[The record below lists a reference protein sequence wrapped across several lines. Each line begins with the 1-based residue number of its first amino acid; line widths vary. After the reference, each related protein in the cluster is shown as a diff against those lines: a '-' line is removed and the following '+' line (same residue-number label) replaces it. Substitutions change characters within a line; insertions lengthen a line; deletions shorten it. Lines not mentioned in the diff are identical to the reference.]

1 MIGRHRVVVVDD
13 HGVVRHGLRA
23 LLDGH
28 RDITVVGEAASA
40 AEALERVEALHPD
53 VVVMDVR
60 LPGEDG
66 ISACARIRK
75 RFPDT
80 QVVMLSSFG
89 EKEVVTG
96 AVLAGA
102 RGYVLKNLADDHLV
116 EAILRVAEGGWSL
129 DPALAQSMMESVR
142 SLATRE
148 SLSSAGT
155 AIGPGIDHTQT
166 SFGSLEELTPQ
177 ERRILRL
184 IAAGKTNR
192 EIGEE
197 LHISEKTARNYV
209 SVLLGKL
216 CLRNRAEAAAFAVR
230 HGLGER

>member
-1 MIGRHRVVVVDD
+1 
-13 HGVVRHGLRA
+13 
-23 LLDGH
+23 
-28 RDITVVGEAASA
+28 
-40 AEALERVEALHPD
+40 
-53 VVVMDVR
+53 
-60 LPGEDG
+60 
-66 ISACARIRK
+66 
-75 RFPDT
+75 
-80 QVVMLSSFG
+80 MLSSFG
-89 EKEVVTG
+89 EKEAVTG

-116 EAILRVAEGGWSL
+116 EAILRVAEGGWCL

-142 SLATRE
+142 SLAARE
-148 SLSSAGT
+148 SLSGAGT
-155 AIGPGIDHTQT
+155 AIGVGADRTQT
-166 SFGSLEELTPQ
+166 SVGGLEELTPQ
-177 ERRILRL
+177 DRRILRL

-209 SVLLGKL
+209 SLLLGKL